1 MLRFC
6 TLAVLVVGFASAA
19 RANPTRDLLRSV
31 PPGCTLC
38 LVAQDFKG
46 HSQRIAESP
55 FAARLKKSDLG
66 KTLMSAEALQK
77 VFDFEKVL
85 ICPLGIT
92 FEELRD
98 GILGDAVLYA
108 YRPGTPA
115 KPDDDA
121 GILML
126 KARDPKALAKLVES
140 LDDVQTKAGELKTVT
155 EVKLGKLAYFRREKH
170 EGESEF
176 YFVRDGVLAF
186 SRNEDLIKQVLALE
200 AAPPKIAPFLDA
212 YDRLKLEKAAL
223 AAIFNPRPL
232 DAELKAKLAVA
243 PDDNAKA
250 ILRQF
255 ARIWSATQAAALAL
269 DLDADAEL
277 ALHAAFD
284 PKLLPPELKP
294 FLGTPTASAIWS
306 AIPRNALFAVA
317 GRLDLPQALNL
328 GKAFLSDGGL
338 KGLSDLLDTK
348 IAPAVGKDALPDLLK
363 GIGPDWGLWLTA
375 PTEKDKGTLPELTIA
390 LRVRSAASKD
400 NAFGDA
406 LRMGL
411 DFAFQTLR
419 VEYNRTHDDQFALKQ
434 IKDEAGPIAHLENA
448 KLLPAGVRPAYAQ
461 RGDFFLLASSLEAIR
476 RFDAKKDVPKED
488 AGVFLRIDWATLARY
503 LSAHGEDLAKVLG
516 TLSGK
521 SAADVLKEFRELGQV
536 IELLSDLEVRQ
547 TGTVESTKWSLKLK
561 PAAPLMK

>member
-6 TLAVLVVGFASAA
+6 TVAILILGFASSA
-19 RANPTRDLLRSV
+19 RANPTQDLLRSV
-31 PPGCTLC
+31 PPECTLC

-46 HSQRIAESP
+46 HSQRLAESP

-66 KTLMSAEALQK
+66 KILMNAEALQK
-77 VFDFEKVL
+77 IFDFEKVL
-85 ICPLGIT
+85 AGPLGIT

-98 GILGDAVLYA
+98 CIFGDAVLYA
-108 YRPGTPA
+108 YRPGTAA
-115 KPDDDA
+115 KPDEDA

-126 KARDPKALAKLVES
+126 KARDPKALAKLVET
-140 LDDVQTKAGELKTVT
+140 LNEVQTKSGELKALT
-155 EVKLGKLAYFRREKH
+155 EVKLGKLAYFRRAKDA
-170 EGESEF
+170 GETEF
-176 YFVRDGVLAF
+176 YFLREGVFGF
-186 SRNEDLIKQVLALE
+186 SRDESLVKQVLALE
-200 AAPPKIAPFLDA
+200 AAPPKVAPFLDA

-232 DAELKAKLAVA
+232 DAELKAKLAAA

-250 ILRQF
+250 ILKQF
-255 ARIWSATQAAALAL
+255 ARIWSATQAAALSL
-269 DLDADAEL
+269 DLGADAEL
-277 ALHAAFD
+277 AVHAAFD
-284 PKLLPPELKP
+284 PKLLPAELKP
-294 FLGTPTASAIWS
+294 FLGTSKASALWS
-306 AIPRNALFAVA
+306 VIPKDALFAVA
-317 GRLDLPQALNL
+317 GRLDLPQVLGL
-328 GKAFLSDGGL
+328 GKAFLSEGGL
-338 KGLSDLLDTK
+338 KGLSDLLDNK

-363 GIGPDWGLWLTA
+363 GIGPDWGVWLTA

-390 LRVRSAASKD
+390 LRVRSADSKD

-411 DFAFQTLR
+411 DFAFQTFR

-461 RGDFFLLASSLEAIR
+461 RGDFFLLASSPEAIR
-476 RFDAKKDVPKED
+476 RFDAKKDAPKED
-488 AGVFLRIDWATLARY
+488 AGLFLRIDWATLSRY
-503 LSAHGEDLAKVLG
+503 LTAHGEDVAKALG
-516 TLSGK
+516 SLSGK

-536 IELLSDLEVRQ
+536 IELLSDLDVHQ